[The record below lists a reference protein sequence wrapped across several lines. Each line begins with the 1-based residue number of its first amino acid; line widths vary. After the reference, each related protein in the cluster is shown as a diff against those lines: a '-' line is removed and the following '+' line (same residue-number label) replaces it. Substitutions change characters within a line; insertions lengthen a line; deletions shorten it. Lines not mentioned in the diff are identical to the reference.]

1 MTPIATKSARATKTV
16 LIVDDE
22 PAIVRMLK
30 DALGMFRH
38 DHGYT
43 VEIACDGV
51 DALAAL
57 KRHQFDLVLLDMYMP
72 RMSGLEL
79 LEEMRR
85 LKVSARRPHADG
97 QRRRAERRRRAV
109 ERHLRV
115 YSEALRPPAPRAPG
129 LARGLVAL
137 GRLAATASRPGPG
150 RRPC

>member
-1 MTPIATKSARATKTV
+1 MTPIATRSAHATKTV

-57 KRHQFDLVLLDMYMP
+57 KRHQFDLILLDMYMP

-85 LKVSARRPHADG
+85 LKVSSAVLMLTGNDDARSAADALSSG
-97 QRRRAERRRRAV
+97 IFAYIPKPFDLQHLEHLVSLAV
-109 ERHLRV
+109 SSRT
-115 YSEALRPPAPRAPG
+115 
-129 LARGLVAL
+129 
-137 GRLAATASRPGPG
+137 AA
-150 RRPC
+150 

>member
-1 MTPIATKSARATKTV
+1 MTPIATRSARATKTV

-38 DHGYT
+38 EHGYT

-57 KRHQFDLVLLDMYMP
+57 EHRQFDLVLLDMYMP

-85 LKVSARRPHADG
+85 LNVSTPVLMLTGNDDARSAADALSG
-97 QRRRAERRRRAV
+97 GIFAYIPKPFDLQHLEHLVSLAV
-109 ERHLRV
+109 SSR
-115 YSEALRPPAPRAPG
+115 S
-129 LARGLVAL
+129 
-137 GRLAATASRPGPG
+137 AA
-150 RRPC
+150 

>member
-85 LKVSARRPHADG
+85 LKVSAPVLMLTGNDDARSAADALSSG
-97 QRRRAERRRRAV
+97 IFAYIPKPFDLQHLEHLVSLAV
-109 ERHLRV
+109 SSR
-115 YSEALRPPAPRAPG
+115 S
-129 LARGLVAL
+129 
-137 GRLAATASRPGPG
+137 AA
-150 RRPC
+150 